1 MPCATRRH
9 VLRGL
14 SAAASLA
21 ASPLPLARAQ
31 EAPAFPGWVSVPASM
46 LSRWRL
52 TRSDDSLRCSLANA
66 PADDPARIHITVLF
80 PRRSSAYDIAL
91 ATIMDSFDRRGV
103 RVAIDLINFEQKD
116 ERGAFALREAER
128 QSAKL
133 IFAMGS
139 EATDWLWRKA
149 RDTRMPVVTVC
160 SKDPVLLQQMATYDR
175 GSGVNFAFTSLNLS
189 LDVQIA
195 YLRELSPQL
204 RNVAVLVDSRNV
216 SAMETQ
222 AVPFIESCNE
232 LGMNAFMVAIE
243 RPEQAAQE
251 LAEVLPPIV
260 RQMRGSDPTFSR
272 SLFWITGSTSI
283 FNEIGT
289 INRHSDKAPVL
300 SAVPDVVRPG
310 ADSAIMS
317 IGVGF
322 ENNARLAA
330 VYALDILEGRAR
342 AGELKVGVLSPPDVA
357 INFLRARQIGL
368 KIPFRFFELAEDV
381 YGPTGAPVRRRGV
394 AI

>member
-1 MPCATRRH
+1 MFPSTRRD
-9 VLRGL
+9 VFRGI
-14 SAAASLA
+14 AASALMPVA
-21 ASPLPLARAQ
+21 APSLHAQ
-31 EAPAFPGWVSVPASM
+31 EASRFPAWVSVPADM
-46 LSRWRL
+46 LKRWTL
-52 TRSDDSLRCSLANA
+52 ARSDDPLRCSLANA
-66 PADDPARIHITVLF
+66 PAEDPTRKVVMVLF

-91 ATIMDSFDRRGV
+91 ATIMDFFERLGMLV
-103 RVAIDLINFEQKD
+103 EFDLINFEQKD
-116 ERGAFALREAER
+116 DRGAFALAEAER
-128 QSAKL
+128 KSARL

-149 RDTRMPVVTVC
+149 QDTKIPVVTVC
-160 SKDPVLLQQMATYDR
+160 SKDPVLLQQMKAYDI

-195 YLRELSPQL
+195 YLRELSPTL
-204 RNVAVLVDSRNV
+204 RNVAVLVDSRNI

-222 AVPFIESCNE
+222 ALPFVESCND
-232 LGMNAFMVAIE
+232 LGMNAFLVAIE
-243 RPEQAAQE
+243 NPQRAAEE
-251 LAEVLPPIV
+251 LSQVLPPIV
-260 RQMRGSDPTFSR
+260 RQMRGSDPNFVR

-283 FNEIGT
+283 FSEIGT

-310 ADSAIMS
+310 SDSAVMS
-317 IGVGF
+317 IGVSF

-330 VYALDILEGRAR
+330 VYAADILDGRIT
-342 AGELKVGVLSPPDVA
+342 AGALKVGVLSPPDIA

-381 YGPTGAPVRRRGV
+381 YGPSGLPVRKRGMTL
-394 AI
+394 

>member
-1 MPCATRRH
+1 MSSTTRRN
-9 VLRGL
+9 VLGAL
-14 SAAASLA
+14 AGAACLPA
-21 ASPLPLARAQ
+21 APHLLCAQ
-31 EAPAFPGWVSVPASM
+31 EKPPFPAWVSVPADM
-46 LSRWRL
+46 LKRWTLSR
-52 TRSDDSLRCSLANA
+52 DDDALRCSLANA
-66 PADDPARIHITVLF
+66 GAGDARRMSVVILF

-91 ATIMDSFDRRGV
+91 ATIMDFFDRRGFAV
-103 RVAIDLINFEQKD
+103 EFDLINFEQKD
-116 ERGAFALREAER
+116 ERGAFALKEAAR
-128 QSAKL
+128 KSARL

-139 EATDWLWRKA
+139 EATDWLWRNA
-149 RDTRMPVVTVC
+149 RDSKIPVVTVC
-160 SKDPVLLQQMATYDR
+160 SKDPVLLQQMSTYDT

-204 RNVAVLVDSRNV
+204 RNIAVLVDSRNI

-222 AVPFIESCNE
+222 ALPFVELGNE
-232 LGMNAFMVAIE
+232 LGMNAFLVAID
-243 RPEQAAQE
+243 RPEQAAEE
-251 LAEVLPPIV
+251 LRDVLPSIL
-260 RQMRGSDPTFSR
+260 RQMRGSDPNLTR

-289 INRHSDKAPVL
+289 INTYSDKAPVL

-310 ADSAIMS
+310 ADSAVMS
-317 IGVGF
+317 IGVSF

-330 VYALDILEGRAR
+330 VYAADILEGRAR
-342 AGELKVGVLSPPDVA
+342 AADLKVGVLSPPDIA

-381 YGPTGAPVRRRGV
+381 YGPSGAPVRKRGV
-394 AI
+394 TL

>member
-1 MPCATRRH
+1 MFPSTRRDVFH
-9 VLRGL
+9 G
-14 SAAASLA
+14 LA
-21 ASPLPLARAQ
+21 ASALMPVAAPSLHAQ
-31 EAPAFPGWVSVPASM
+31 EASRFPAWVSVPADM
-46 LSRWRL
+46 LKRWAL
-52 TRSDDSLRCSLANA
+52 ARSDDSLRCSLANA
-66 PADDPARIHITVLF
+66 PAEDPTRKVVMILF

-91 ATIMDSFDRRGV
+91 ATIMDFFDRLGM
-103 RVAIDLINFEQKD
+103 RVEFDLINFEQKD
-116 ERGAFALREAER
+116 DRGAFALAEGER
-128 QSAKL
+128 KSARL

-149 RDTRMPVVTVC
+149 QDTKIPVVTVC
-160 SKDPVLLQQMATYDR
+160 SKDPVLLQQMKAYDV

-195 YLRELSPQL
+195 YLRELSPTL
-204 RNVAVLVDSRNV
+204 RNVAVLVDSRNI

-222 AVPFIESCNE
+222 ALPFVESCND
-232 LGMNAFMVAIE
+232 LGMNAFLVAIE
-243 RPEQAAQE
+243 NPQRAADE
-251 LAEVLPPIV
+251 LSQVLPPIV
-260 RQMRGSDPTFSR
+260 RQMRGSDPNFVR

-283 FNEIGT
+283 FSEIGT

-310 ADSAIMS
+310 SDSAVMS
-317 IGVGF
+317 IGVSF

-330 VYALDILEGRAR
+330 VYAADILDGRIT
-342 AGELKVGVLSPPDVA
+342 AGALKVGVLSPPDIA

-381 YGPTGAPVRRRGV
+381 YGPSGLPVRKRGMKL
-394 AI
+394 